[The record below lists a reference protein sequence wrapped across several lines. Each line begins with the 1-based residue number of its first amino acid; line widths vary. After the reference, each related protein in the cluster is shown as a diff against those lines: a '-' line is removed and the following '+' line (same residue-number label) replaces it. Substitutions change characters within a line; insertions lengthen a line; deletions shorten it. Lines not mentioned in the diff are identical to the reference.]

1 MCVVFSVFLKCTFY
15 AVQFEEKVMILN
27 TVIIF
32 NLNQNSSRYD
42 DVKIEIH
49 YGSLI
54 ESSRVESSRTNQF
67 ALGVS

>member
-1 MCVVFSVFLKCTFY
+1 MLCN
-15 AVQFEEKVMILN
+15 FEEEVMILN

-49 YGSLI
+49 SLWQ
-54 ESSRVESSRTNQF
+54 SNRVESSRTNQF